1 MPTSV
6 MIVAGEASGDLY
18 GAWLARAMLEVDPS
32 ARIFGVGGWRMAE
45 AGVDLAYRCEDLACM
60 GVVETL
66 GNLSRI
72 RAALKGCSRL
82 LDCRRPDLLIPID
95 YPGFNLRLAER
106 ARLRGVPV
114 LYYIAPK
121 VWAWGGWRIKKI
133 ARSVSKLVVILPFE
147 EGLYKP
153 YPIDVQYLG
162 HPLVDIV
169 RPGVSPAQFRDEIG
183 IRPDERVI
191 GLLPGSRIQEVGR
204 ILPSMLRAVRDIGS
218 AAGRLRAVVGSVADV
233 DQGLY
238 RRILSEEGCN
248 AAIVEGRTYDLMAS
262 SDVLLVAS
270 GTATLEAAIL
280 GTPMVVLYRMASLS
294 YLLARMVVSLPFVAL
309 PNIIAGRRIVPEL
322 IQGDMSPE
330 RIGLEAV
337 RILEEPG
344 ERRRIGDDLGEVRR
358 KLGEPGASRRVAEM
372 AIRMIHER

>member
-6 MIVAGEASGDLY
+6 MIAAGEASGDLY

-32 ARIFGVGGWRMAE
+32 ARIFGVGGWRMAG

-60 GVVETL
+60 GVVETA
-66 GNLSRI
+66 GRLSRI
-72 RAALKGCSRL
+72 RAALKGCTRL
-82 LDCRRPDLLIPID
+82 LDSARPDLLIPID
-95 YPGFNLRLAER
+95 YPGFNLRLSER
-106 ARLRGVPV
+106 ARSRGVPV

-121 VWAWGGWRIKKI
+121 VWAWGGWRIKRI
-133 ARSVSKLVVILPFE
+133 ARSVSKLIVVLPFE
-147 EGLYKP
+147 EDLYRSH
-153 YPIDVQYLG
+153 PIDVQYLG

-169 RPGVSPAQFRDEIG
+169 RPGVTAPQFRDEIG
-183 IRPDERVI
+183 IRPGERVI
-191 GLLPGSRIQEVGR
+191 GLLPGSRVQEVTR
-204 ILPSMLRAVRDIGS
+204 ILPSMLRAVRSIGS
-218 AAGRLRAVVGSVADV
+218 AAGGLRAVVGGVADV

-238 RRILSEEGCN
+238 RRILSREGCD
-248 AAIVEGRTYDLMAS
+248 AVMLQGRTYDLMAS

-280 GTPMVVLYRMASLS
+280 GAPMVVLYRMAPLS
-294 YLLARMVVSLPFVAL
+294 YLLARMVVNLPFVGL

-322 IQGDMSPE
+322 IQEDMNPE

-358 KLGEPGASRRVAEM
+358 ELGEPGASRRIAET
-372 AIRMIHER
+372 AIRMIHEG